1 MKANPK
7 IKADPKADAAPVA
20 ASGKGKL
27 FIMIGAAVLVLAL
40 GGGAGWYF
48 MHKGADDS
56 APAEPAKK
64 EHTSSKKA
72 KKSEAKPEY
81 IAVEPFTVNLQP
93 EHGDQYLQVAFTLQV
108 DSPEQVELIKA
119 NMAKVRSR
127 VLLLLSGKKASEI
140 STAGRTPSPG
150 VDSSSSASERSRKPK
165 SSSTCSRRDSR
176 MGRND
181 PTRLRPRSAIA
192 AAAPAPSPSPK

>member
-7 IKADPKADAAPVA
+7 IKADPKADAAAPA
-20 ASGKGKL
+20 PSGGKGKL
-27 FIMIGAAVLVLAL
+27 FILIGAAVLVLGL

-48 MHKGADDS
+48 MHGNS
-56 APAEPAKK
+56 AEAAAEPAKK
-64 EHTSSKKA
+64 EHGSSKK
-72 KKSEAKPEY
+72 KKKDEAPPEY
-81 IAVEPFTVNLQP
+81 VAIEPFTVNLQP

-140 STAGRTPSPG
+140 STVEGKQQLAGEILAAVNEPF
-150 VDSSSSASERSRKPK
+150 V
-165 SSSTCSRRDSR
+165 
-176 MGRND
+176 
-181 PTRLRPRSAIA
+181 PRGDEQEVSDVLFTSFIIQ
-192 AAAPAPSPSPK
+192 

>member
-1 MKANPK
+1 LKANPK

-40 GGGAGWYF
+40 GAGAGWYF

-56 APAEPAKK
+56 AAAEPAKK

-72 KKSEAKPEY
+72 KKSDAKPEY

-140 STAGRTPSPG
+140 STVEGKQQLAG
-150 VDSSSSASERSRKPK
+150 EI
-165 SSSTCSRRDSR
+165 
-176 MGRND
+176 
-181 PTRLRPRSAIA
+181 LA
-192 AAAPAPSPSPK
+192 AVNAPFDEHGDAQEVSDVLFTSFIIQ